1 MGGRLVPLSVSD
13 SGWELLEGR
22 DQIEKVRL

>member
-1 MGGRLVPLSVSD
+1 MGGGLVPLSVSD
-13 SGWELLEGR
+13 TGWELLEGR